1 MYRKLFIIK
10 IVLALGIPLFPL
22 GALFFLSKNRIPLPR
37 EELTEGRTL
46 PITPPVA
53 QDQDAPQ
60 TGTDQLALIFRPPIN
75 KPASIAGIPA
85 EPADVGGGI
94 DPALI
99 PGDEKFSYIGLIRKT
114 DDQEWLY
121 LKDRESGRVISIN
134 PSLISAEAEYSVV
147 DIGGIQYFFR
157 RN

>member
-10 IVLALGIPLFPL
+10 IVFALGIPLFPL

-37 EELTEGRTL
+37 EELTERGTL
-46 PITPPVA
+46 PITPPEI
-53 QDQDAPQ
+53 QDREPLQA
-60 TGTDQLALIFRPPIN
+60 GADQLALIFRPPIN
-75 KPASIAGIPA
+75 KPAPIVTVPA
-85 EPADVGGGI
+85 EPADEGGDI
-94 DPALI
+94 DPAPI
-99 PGDEKFSYIGLIRKT
+99 PGDEKFSYLGLIRET

-134 PSLISAEAEYSVV
+134 ADLISAGAEYSVV
-147 DIGGIQYFFR
+147 TIGDIQYFIR

>member
-10 IVLALGIPLFPL
+10 IVLVFGILLFPL

-37 EELTEGRTL
+37 EELAERGTF
-46 PITPPVA
+46 PITPPEL
-53 QDQDAPQ
+53 QDQRLLQ
-60 TGTDQLALIFRPPIN
+60 TGVDQLALIFRPPIN
-75 KPASIAGIPA
+75 KLAPIS
-85 EPADVGGGI
+85 
-94 DPALI
+94 
-99 PGDEKFSYIGLIRKT
+99 GDEKFSYLGLIRET

-134 PSLISAEAEYSVV
+134 ASLISTGAEYSVV
-147 DIGGIQYFFR
+147 DIGGIQYFIR